1 MEPHPIDID
10 PAQVVRWVM
19 AEQRASPSTFRI
31 LARRATEFRDI
42 PLQTEPGLGDEE
54 REDLSEIATIATLEI
69 APFHASE
76 GWRLTVT
83 VEDEIGP
90 RAPDDD
96 SPVESEEEI
105 DLDTFYKEYIR
116 TSRGSAN
123 VVAEVDDPKAGDRM
137 TLLLNAIERDQHG
150 SEAARR
156 G

>member
-1 MEPHPIDID
+1 MGHGG
-10 PAQVVRWVM
+10 
-19 AEQRASPSTFRI
+19 ASARRHRLFEFSRDAPLKSGTFR
-31 LARRATEFRDI
+31 F
-42 PLQTEPGLGDEE
+42 TEPGLGDEE
-54 REDLSEIATIATLEI
+54 REDLSEIATIATLQI

-137 TLLLNAIERDQHG
+137 TLLLKAIERDQHG
-150 SEAARR
+150 SEAVRR